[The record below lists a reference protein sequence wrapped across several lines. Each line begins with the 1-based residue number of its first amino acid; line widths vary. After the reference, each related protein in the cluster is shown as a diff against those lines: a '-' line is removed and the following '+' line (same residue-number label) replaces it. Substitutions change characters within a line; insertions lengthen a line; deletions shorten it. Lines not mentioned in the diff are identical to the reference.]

1 MNSQILIH
9 GAIDPAALAQLQK
22 NVTGRFTILEADM
35 EEKDWSAPAAVAGD
49 IQLMLSTHPPQNL
62 AEMKSLAFW
71 QIGSVGFTQIVGLG
85 LSERGVHVSNA
96 RGVFDV
102 PIGEWN
108 IAMMINLARDLRGLI
123 RNQEAGVWDP
133 AARYQQGIYGA
144 TVGLWGYGGI
154 GRETARLARALGMRV
169 HVLSRSGVGP
179 RDNVFVVAGTGDPA
193 GLLPDKVYAPEQ
205 WREFLAELDFLIL
218 AMPLSP
224 STRGLIGPAQL
235 AALPPHAFLLN
246 PARGPIVQED
256 ALLAALDNGQ
266 IAGAALDTHFY
277 YPMPPDHPLWRY
289 PNVIMTPHI
298 SGSSKNRDFVSRIWS
313 IFNQNIDRLSAGQP
327 LLNELTAAELAG
339 NS

>member
-1 MNSQILIH
+1 LNAPILIH
-9 GAIDPAALAQLQK
+9 GAIDPAALAQLREK
-22 NVTGRFTILEADM
+22 VTGRFTILEADM
-35 EEKDWSAPAAVAGD
+35 EEMDWRVPDDVAGT

-62 AEMKSLAFW
+62 AALTSLAFW

-85 LSERGVHVSNA
+85 LAERGVRVCNA

-123 RNQEAGVWDP
+123 RNQEAGIWDP
-133 AARYQQGIYGA
+133 GARYQQGVYGG

-154 GRETARLARALGMRV
+154 GRETARLAQALGMRV
-169 HVLSRSGVGP
+169 HVLSRGEIRP
-179 RDNVFVVAGTGDPA
+179 RDNVYVVAGTGDPA
-193 GLLPDKVYAPEQ
+193 GVLPDKVYRPAQ

-224 STRGLIGPAQL
+224 STRGLVGPEQL

-246 PARGPIVQED
+246 PARGPIVQEE
-256 ALLAALDNGQ
+256 ALLAALDRGQ

-298 SGSSKNRDFVSRIWS
+298 SGSSKNRDFVGRIWS
-313 IFNQNIDRLSAGQP
+313 IFSQNLDRLAAGQP